1 MGNVIPTPAELAA
14 ISEALE
20 RYFDALRQGAQSYG
34 SFTANSQN
42 TIHYVEQSVGIWIPR
57 LLAAVE
63 ALQERVNELEAWG
76 QAYTAERNAA
86 IDGLR
91 AQVEALT
98 KERDRL
104 REFVESKFRYD
115 SDDVSLCD
123 LCGGE
128 WYQHTPGCSV
138 AAALGAAPEE
148 PTHE

>member
-63 ALQERVNELEAWG
+63 ALTTE
-76 QAYTAERNAA
+76 NAA
-86 IDGLR
+86 LHAEMATYREWRDTVNLKQQAVIESLR
-91 AQVEALT
+91 KADA
-98 KERDRL
+98 
-104 REFVESKFRYD
+104 
-115 SDDVSLCD
+115 
-123 LCGGE
+123 
-128 WYQHTPGCSV
+128 
-138 AAALGAAPEE
+138 
-148 PTHE
+148 

>member
-34 SFTANSQN
+34 HFTANSQN
-42 TIHYVEQSVGIWIPR
+42 AIHYVEQNVGIWTPR
-57 LLAAVE
+57 LLAA
-63 ALQERVNELEAWG
+63 
-76 QAYTAERNAA
+76 
-86 IDGLR
+86 
-91 AQVEALT
+91 VEALT